1 MSQADYQLLRQ
12 RLERL
17 YSELLVIEQQLHPLV
32 TRLRTVLGEYLGVEM
47 APPAAP
53 APEAPPHEAPAR
65 IIVAEAPAAEV
76 PRPTPTVDPVR
87 ALLEQLIRVFTTGI
101 RLARYRDHRFI
112 VAPEPITYEGNVHDL
127 GQEYDVVILS
137 PSIDTQIE
145 IDKPVEP
152 NTPVIF
158 ANAYLTIDNMVVR
171 RIYYKGISPALI
183 GKMSI
188 WAFKY

>member
-1 MSQADYQLLRQ
+1 MSQTDYQLLRK

-32 TRLRTVLGEYLGVEM
+32 TRLRTILGEYLGVEM

-53 APEAPPHEAPAR
+53 APEAPPREAPAR
-65 IIVAEAPAAEV
+65 VIVTEVPATEV
-76 PRPTPTVDPVR
+76 PRPAPAVDPTR
-87 ALLEQLIRVFTTGI
+87 ALLEQLIRVFAAGI
-101 RLARYRDHRFI
+101 KLARYTDHRFV

-127 GQEYDVVILS
+127 GQNYDVVILS

-152 NTPVIF
+152 NTPVVF
-158 ANAYLTIDNMVVR
+158 ANTFLTIDNMIVR
-171 RIYYKGISPALI
+171 RIHYKGVSPVLR